1 MLRTDFSLTA
11 SRFSSL
17 HLVRYLLILLL
28 GLLLCILD
36 GRCLS
41 CCETKPSI
49 RTNSVDNP
57 GAIFVEQTHDGINLV
72 ARKKQS
78 DGLQP
83 ASKFSF
89 T

>member
-1 MLRTDFSLTA
+1 MLRDKA
-11 SRFSSL
+11 Q
-17 HLVRYLLILLL
+17 H
-28 GLLLCILD
+28 
-36 GRCLS
+36 
-41 CCETKPSI
+41 
-49 RTNSVDNP
+49 TNKFRVGQLP